1 LSYKLL
7 HLITFPLSGTDNAHA
22 PCHVTIQYNEIT
34 PIVTCTF
41 SVTAVTCC
49 MLYAVSYQS
58 INQSLYY

>member
-7 HLITFPLSGTDNAHA
+7 HLITFPLPGTDTAHA
-22 PCHVTIQYNEIT
+22 PCHVTIQCNAIT

-41 SVTAVTCC
+41 SVITVTCC
-49 MLYAVSYQS
+49 MLYVVSYQS